1 MSSDTTGD
9 QPPIMEVEDLLIT
22 TNNTNEPILLQTEF
36 ISKLCH
42 IVFDPNLTK
51 SAQVEYKQ

>member
-1 MSSDTTGD
+1 
-9 QPPIMEVEDLLIT
+9 MEVEDLLIT
-22 TNNTNEPILLQTEF
+22 TNNTTEPILLQTEF

-42 IVFDPNLTK
+42 IGFDPNLTK